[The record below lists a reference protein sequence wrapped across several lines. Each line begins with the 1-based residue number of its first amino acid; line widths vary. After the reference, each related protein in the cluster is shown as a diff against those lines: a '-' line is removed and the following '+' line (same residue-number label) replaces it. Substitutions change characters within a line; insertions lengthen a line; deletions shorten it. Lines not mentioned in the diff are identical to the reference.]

1 VSAAVAT
8 AAVRERPIIMQP
20 ESVRAILDGR
30 KTQTR
35 RVIRDTGLYAID
47 AAIHGHDVA
56 VRERKNL
63 AARSPYG
70 VPGDRLWVRETWRVF
85 GGREYEYQQAPGSVR
100 YRADALPHEDEH
112 WQWRPS
118 IFMPRWASR
127 LTLEITEVRVQR
139 LQEISE
145 EDAIAEGL
153 RSQEGDGGAAGAGF
167 KWRGTGY
174 EGARPGYFHT
184 PGDGRCGCNVGG
196 PTPAQCAYS
205 DLWESINRKRAPWS
219 SNPWVWAISFR
230 KVG

>member
-1 VSAAVAT
+1 MNPQPHAG
-8 AAVRERPIIMQP
+8 VRYRPGGGAIEDGHGRPINP
-20 ESVRAILDGR
+20 R
-30 KTQTR
+30 
-35 RVIRDTGLYAID
+35 
-47 AAIHGHDVA
+47 
-56 VRERKNL
+56 
-63 AARSPYG
+63 YG
-70 VPGDRLWVRETWRVF
+70 VPGDRLWVRETWGFSAAIPTSYHRRCLEDRYAP
-85 GGREYEYQQAPGSVR
+85 REWMA
-100 YRADALPHEDEH
+100 YRADAPKGH
-112 WQWRPS
+112 WCWRSPR
-118 IFMPRWASR
+118 FMPRWASR

-139 LQEISE
+139 LQDISE

-205 DLWESINRKRAPWS
+205 DLWESINRKRAPWA